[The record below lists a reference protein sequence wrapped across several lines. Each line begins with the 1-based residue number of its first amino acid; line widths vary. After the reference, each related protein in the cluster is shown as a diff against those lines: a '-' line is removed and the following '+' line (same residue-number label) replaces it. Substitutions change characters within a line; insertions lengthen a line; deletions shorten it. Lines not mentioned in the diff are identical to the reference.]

1 MNQQPLRI
9 LQFTD
14 THLYAEEEGAL
25 LGINTQESLRAVL
38 ELAQRRHWPTD
49 LVLATGDLTHDA
61 SAQAYGRFVQ
71 LLEPLGLPVY
81 CLPGNHDEALALR
94 RHLNSAQVQA
104 PAQVLQEHWQLCLL
118 DTALPGSE
126 GGHLATHE
134 LERLQEQLQAHPDR
148 HTLICLH
155 HQPVLMG
162 SAWLDS
168 MAVDNADELFGVLDQ
183 HPQVRGILWGHVH
196 QDFDQWRD
204 DVRLLATP
212 STCIQFAPGS
222 EDFAL
227 DDQPPGYRWLHLYP
241 DGRIDTG
248 VERLAEMP
256 GGLDMGSGGY

>member
-1 MNQQPLRI
+1 MNQAALRI

-14 THLYAEEEGAL
+14 THLYAEEDGAL

-38 ELAQRRHWPTD
+38 NLARQRHWPAD

-61 SAQAYGRFVQ
+61 SAQAYGRFVD

-94 RHLNSAQVQA
+94 RHLDSRWVQA
-104 PAQVLQEHWQLCLL
+104 PSQVLQEHWQLCLL

-126 GGHLATHE
+126 GGRLGAAE
-134 LERLQEQLQAHPDR
+134 LERLQKQLEAHPDR
-148 HTLICLH
+148 HALICLH
-155 HQPVLMG
+155 HQPVPVG
-162 SAWLDS
+162 STWLDT
-168 MAVDNADELFGVLDQ
+168 MAVDNADALFDVLDR

-196 QDFDQWRD
+196 QDFDHLRNE
-204 DVRLLATP
+204 VRLLASP

-222 EDFAL
+222 HDFAL
-227 DDQPPGYRWLHLYP
+227 DEQPPGYRWLHLYA

-256 GGLDMGSGGY
+256 GGLDVGSGGY